1 MDGASTKVN
10 IQRTSKELID
20 HDENNIDGKS
30 IVKPDSICFKTNEH
44 NNNRSKRKFE
54 YTKNKCTGIADIEQY
69 NILTVTLT

>member
-44 NNNRSKRKFE
+44 NNNRSKNLDIQK
-54 YTKNKCTGIADIEQY
+54 KN
-69 NILTVTLT
+69 VSV